1 VGNKYSKAT
10 DYFFR
15 KMERGLIE
23 DDEQQEVY
31 EIAIDALSV
40 MSKLIGL
47 AQQAIDNDDMEEYR
61 RIQELVKKEIKKEKT
76 NSCQQV

>member
-1 VGNKYSKAT
+1 MKNKYEKAI

-31 EIAIDALSV
+31 ELAIDALTTV
-40 MSKLIGL
+40 NNGL
-47 AQQAIDNDDMEEYR
+47 KEE
-61 RIQELVKKEIKKEKT
+61 VK
-76 NSCQQV
+76 